1 MCFFTIYNELF
12 VVVIAV
18 SIGTPTILVLLF
30 VADFSA
36 RWIAIY
42 DYALTFANAVTRN
55 LFGGGGTARSNHHS
69 YNFLLFFPKIPRD
82 PIDTEG
88 IKNNNNTNNVILF
101 SKKA

>member
-55 LFGGGGTARSNHHS
+55 LFGGGRGLPEVIITPTIS
-69 YNFLLFFPKIPRD
+69 YYFFPKSL
-82 PIDTEG
+82 G
-88 IKNNNNTNNVILF
+88 IL
-101 SKKA
+101 

>member
-55 LFGGGGTARSNHHS
+55 LFGGGGLPEVIITPTIS
-69 YNFLLFFPKIPRD
+69 YYFFPKSL
-82 PIDTEG
+82 G
-88 IKNNNNTNNVILF
+88 IL
-101 SKKA
+101 